1 MTQPIIN
8 QSERG
13 LEKIGFDFEGIA
25 FVAQFNVPRRGFFF
39 LLRSIEMLTE
49 KEKPKVNAINLHFSL
64 YRKLGLDNLTAF
76 FTRVPMRKE
85 PAMAFHDYAFN

>member
-13 LEKIGFDFEGIA
+13 LEKIGFDFDGIA
-25 FVAQFNVPRRGFFF
+25 FVAQMIVPSVVSSSFP

-49 KEKPKVNAINLHFSL
+49 REKSQK
-64 YRKLGLDNLTAF
+64 
-76 FTRVPMRKE
+76 
-85 PAMAFHDYAFN
+85 